1 MDVET
6 VMEKTQPNNQLKA
19 IIVDDEFHGR
29 ENLKKIIELYCP
41 EVTVLGSAEST
52 VQAAKYVRD
61 LKPDVVFLDINMP
74 VLDGFDFL
82 SEFEDRDFMAVLV
95 SAYSEYGIKAVK
107 AGAVDYLLKPVNI
120 KELKLTVKKLISL
133 KKKQIAES
141 PYFENDKLVVPDS
154 HGFNIIN
161 LDEIIRIEADGSY
174 SKIHLIDGKS
184 RIVTKTLKDFE
195 DSLPE
200 TSFFRVHKS
209 HIVNLQYVKEFSG
222 IDGGTV
228 KMTDGSKVE
237 VSRRKVTDFV
247 KKIKSGFRSV

>member
-1 MDVET
+1 
-6 VMEKTQPNNQLKA
+6 MEKPRPNSRLTA

-29 ENLKKIIELYCP
+29 ENLKKILELYCP
-41 EVTVLGSAEST
+41 EVSVLGLAEST
-52 VQAAKYVRD
+52 VQAIKLVRE

-82 SEFEDRDFMAVLV
+82 SEFENRDFMVVFV
-95 SAYSEYGIKAVK
+95 SAYAEHGIKAVK
-107 AGAVDYLLKPVNI
+107 AGAADYLLKPVNI
-120 KELKLTVKKLISL
+120 KELKVTVKKLVSL
-133 KKKQIAES
+133 KEKKIDEN
-141 PYFENDKLVVPDS
+141 PYFEQDKLVVPDS

>member
-41 EVTVLGSAEST
+41 EVTVLEAAEST
-52 VQAAKYVRD
+52 VQAAKLVREF
-61 LKPDVVFLDINMP
+61 KPDVVFLDINMP

>member
-1 MDVET
+1 
-6 VMEKTQPNNQLKA
+6 MEKPLISPVLRA

-41 EVTVLGSAEST
+41 EVIVLESAEST
-52 VQAAKYVRD
+52 VQAARFVRE

-82 SEFEDRDFMAVLV
+82 SEFEDRDFMVVLV

-120 KELKLTVKKLISL
+120 KELKLTIKKLISL
-133 KKKQIAES
+133 KKKQTEES
-141 PYFENDKLVVPDS
+141 PYFENDKLVVPDV
-154 HGFNIIN
+154 HGFNIIS
-161 LDEIIRIEADGSY
+161 LDEIIRIEAEGSY
-174 SKIHLIDGKS
+174 SKIFLIDGKWK
-184 RIVTKTLKDFE
+184 IVTKTLKDFE

-200 TSFFRVHKS
+200 QSFFRVHKS
-209 HIVNLQYVKEFSG
+209 HIVNLKYVKEYTG
-222 IDGGTV
+222 IDGGSV

-237 VSRRKVTDFV
+237 VSRRKAVDFV
-247 KKIKSGFRSV
+247 KKIKSGLRSV